1 MSSGLAVEALTLTL
15 GVISACGVSTLPVSR
30 GQILVILGPNG
41 SGKSVTLET
50 IAGFHRPDSGRVI
63 IGGRDVTKLA
73 PERRNVGFVIQNFG
87 LFSAP

>member
-15 GVISACGVSTLPVSR
+15 GDFRLRSLDLAVSR

-63 IGGRDVTKLA
+63 
-73 PERRNVGFVIQNFG
+73 
-87 LFSAP
+87 SAAEM